1 MISSGGNLLFG
12 LITIVLVNLVL
23 SGDNAVVI
31 ALAVRSLSHGHRAR
45 ALITGAA
52 CAVVLRV
59 ILTFFTSQ
67 LLQVEFLKLACG
79 ITILWIAV
87 KLFGQ
92 SVPKDESPRAGPSS
106 FWQAIWFIMIADVTM
121 SLDNI
126 LAIAQV
132 AQGNLGLLIF
142 GLGLSIPLVL
152 LASGVLATLMNRY
165 PVIVYLGAALLGK
178 IGAEMILTDRF
189 TLRFFAPSPVLFYSL
204 EAAAAAGVL
213 VTGKLLLARVVRIS
227 EAACAANGSTSQ

>member
-1 MISSGGNLLFG
+1 MISSGGHLLFG

-31 ALAVRSLSHGHRAR
+31 ALAVRSLSQGQRTR

-52 CAVVLRV
+52 CAVLLRV
-59 ILTFFTSQ
+59 IVTFFAGQ
-67 LLQVEFLKLACG
+67 LLRLEFLKLVCG
-79 ITILWIAV
+79 ITILWIAI

-92 SVPKDESPRAGPSS
+92 SVPQETSASARPSG
-106 FWQAIWFIMIADVTM
+106 FWHAIWFIMVADVTM

-132 AQGNLGLLIF
+132 AEGNVGLLAF
-142 GLGLSIPLVL
+142 GLGLSVPIVL
-152 LASGVLATLMNRY
+152 LASGFLATLMDRY

-189 TLRFFAPSPVLFYSL
+189 ILRFFSPAPVLFYSL
-204 EAAAAAGVL
+204 EAAAAASVL
-213 VTGKLLLARVVRIS
+213 LCGKLLLTRTARIS
-227 EAACAANGSTSQ
+227 ETACKP

>member
-1 MISSGGNLLFG
+1 MTSSGEHVLFG
-12 LITIVLVNLVL
+12 LVTIIFVNLVL

-31 ALAVRSLSHGHRAR
+31 ALAIKTLSPGQRMR
-45 ALITGAA
+45 ALIAGAA

-59 ILTFFTSQ
+59 AVTFFAGE
-67 LLQVEFLKLACG
+67 LLRIEFLKLVCG
-79 ITILWIAV
+79 ATILWIAV

-92 SVPKDESPRAGPSS
+92 AVPDEQSPPARPSS
-106 FWQAIWFIMIADVTM
+106 FWRAIWFIMAADITM

-126 LAIAQV
+126 LAIAE
-132 AQGNLGLLIF
+132 AAHGSLALLIF

-152 LASGVLATLMNRY
+152 FASGFLASLMDRY
-165 PVIVYLGAALLGK
+165 PIIVYLGAALLGK

-189 TLRFFAPSPVLFYSL
+189 TLHFFSPASFLVYGL

-213 VTGKLLLARVVRIS
+213 VAGKLLAARSVRVP
-227 EAACAANGSTSQ
+227 EAACKL